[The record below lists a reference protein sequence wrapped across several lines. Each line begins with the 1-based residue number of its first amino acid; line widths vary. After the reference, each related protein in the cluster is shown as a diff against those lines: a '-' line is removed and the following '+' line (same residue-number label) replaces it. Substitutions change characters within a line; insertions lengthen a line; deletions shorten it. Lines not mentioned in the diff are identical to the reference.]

1 MKIEK
6 ETGQENWA
14 DYIYRMSKYQEDNE
28 PNQLEDLLLED
39 HPLLP
44 GEDVVFEW
52 LKKNLIR
59 EPRVKLDETGLH
71 VVPIGGNSYRSRFNA
86 GQKMEETIERRS
98 RKTKK

>member
-39 HPLLP
+39 HP
-44 GEDVVFEW
+44 
-52 LKKNLIR
+52 
-59 EPRVKLDETGLH
+59 RVKLDETGLH

-86 GQKMEETIERRS
+86 GQKMEEKIERRS